1 MRKILSLFILLF
13 FVTNVTYAFKNE
25 PSGFRSLNWGASVS
39 DFINEYPNAELLTQ
53 TFPEK
58 SLEEISYEVR
68 LQDSTISNNKI
79 NGPVKFSFWKNKLIS
94 VDIPLSGASV
104 SETLFNTDKMLSA
117 LNILYGDSTSSFQ
130 EGSIF
135 DKGKSYIKYYEW
147 DGYITKIVL
156 FADFYEKNIYDSYC
170 NLYLY
175 SSALINERMYEHQQK
190 VQDDLKQGW

>member
-13 FVTNVTYAFKNE
+13 FVTNVANAFKNE
-25 PSGFRSLNWGASVS
+25 PSGFRNLNWGASVTE
-39 DFINEYPNAELLTQ
+39 FTNEYPNAEVLAQ
-53 TFPEK
+53 TVADK

-94 VDIPLSGASV
+94 VSIPLSGASV

-135 DKGKSYIKYYEW
+135 ANGKSYIKYYEW

-156 FADFYEKNIYDSYC
+156 FADFYEKSIYDSCC

-175 SSALINERMYEHQQK
+175 SSALINERMCEHQQK
-190 VQDDLKQGW
+190 VQDDLRQGW